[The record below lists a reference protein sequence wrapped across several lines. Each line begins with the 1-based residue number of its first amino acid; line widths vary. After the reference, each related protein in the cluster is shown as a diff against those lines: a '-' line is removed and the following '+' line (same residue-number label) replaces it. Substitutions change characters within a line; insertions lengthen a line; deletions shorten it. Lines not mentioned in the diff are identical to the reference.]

1 MAFSKRVLDKIER
14 ECKGDRAMLD
24 YMHGIVTFEFSDS
37 KQYRKE
43 YERLL
48 RACSQGGKR

>member
-14 ECKGDRAMLD
+14 GCKGERAMLD
-24 YMHGIVTFEFSDS
+24 YMRGVITYEFSDS
-37 KQYRKE
+37 KQYKKE

-48 RACSQGGKR
+48 RVCSQGGRR

>member
-14 ECKGDRAMLD
+14 GCKGDQAMLD
-24 YMHGIVTFEFSDS
+24 YMRGIIAYEFSGS
-37 KQYRKE
+37 KQYKKE

-48 RACSQGGKR
+48 RVCSKGGER